1 MARNTFEP
9 WIPEEYGS
17 EVITRI
23 TQTSAVEALASRIP
37 MGSDTRHTP
46 RSAGMG
52 VDFVDKGSA
61 YGEDTSLND
70 EVILYAKKLGKVIR
84 IAEED
89 INDSLANILSTKMR
103 DWGISYAKIL
113 DNACLGVTAATGTG
127 VPFTSLYYLLNT
139 TDATLNYTGGA
150 NITIAATAGNVQ
162 YDEFNTAVSL
172 LEAGDYYDPSTTLAI
187 AHPTFKKA
195 LRGVKDSVGEPIF
208 VQGQGADSG
217 TPDTIFG
224 VPIRWSLGAK
234 TSATATSAPTGRPL
248 MCFVSTDLML
258 LGVRSG
264 PESVFIDGRDG
275 TSALTDESLLK
286 MRARRGWAYGHPA
299 GASILVG

>member
-1 MARNTFEP
+1 MARNTFEA
-9 WIPEEYGS
+9 WIPEEYDS
-17 EVITRI
+17 KVIQRI
-23 TQTSAVEALASRIP
+23 TQTSVVEARASRIP
-37 MGSDTRHTP
+37 MSSDTRHAP

-52 VDFVDKGSA
+52 VEVIDKGSA

-70 EVILYAKKLGKVIR
+70 DVILTAKKFGKVLR

-89 INDSLANILSTKMR
+89 INDALPDTLAVKMS

-113 DNACLGVTAATGTG
+113 DNASLAVTAAPGTG
-127 VPFTSLYYLLNT
+127 VPFTSLYYLLHT
-139 TDATLNYTGGA
+139 TDATIGYTA
-150 NITIAATAGNVQ
+150 DSNITVSGSAGPT
-162 YDEFNTAVSL
+162 YADFSNTIGLVES
-172 LEAGDYYDPSTTLAI
+172 GDYYDPATMIAI
-187 AHPTFKKA
+187 AHPSFKKT
-195 LRGVKDSVGEPIF
+195 LRGVLDTQQRPIF
-208 VQGQGADSG
+208 IEGLAG

-224 VPIRWSLGAK
+224 VPISWSLGAR
-234 TSATATSAPTGRPL
+234 TSATATSSPTGRPL
-248 MCFVSTDLML
+248 MAFVSTDLML
-258 LGVRSG
+258 LGIRSG